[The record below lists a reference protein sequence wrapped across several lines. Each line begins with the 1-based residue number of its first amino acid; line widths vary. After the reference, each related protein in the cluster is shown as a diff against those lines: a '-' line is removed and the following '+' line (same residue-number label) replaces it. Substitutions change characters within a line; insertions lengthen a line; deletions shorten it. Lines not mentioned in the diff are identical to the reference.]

1 LPLDLD
7 HAAGNFAS
15 DVVVGRSKWP
25 TNQTLSGV
33 CAAVGV
39 AGSIWTSLIS
49 SHGKKKSSLSPSHRT
64 SPLLSLSPLQRRRGC
79 GGARRCGCLG
89 RTPAPARAPR
99 RRRPTAGP
107 ASRRRAP
114 DDGSTAPV
122 DLVVKVS
129 WGLGAMRWRRGG
141 GGRPA
146 VPHRASFPTPPVTTN
161 AARRPLPPPL
171 ERTATGLLT
180 ACRAAAPVAPA
191 ASSPVRPRMGDV
203 RDWLAPGACGLRIP
217 QLVVLQ
223 PFLLPFR
230 WCARVRGVAAARR
243 RGSRRRIIRV
253 EDHGCRAQAGVNA
266 EGRVQVHLFPSDS
279 PIPEVLIAGS
289 WQDK

>member
-1 LPLDLD
+1 
-7 HAAGNFAS
+7 
-15 DVVVGRSKWP
+15 
-25 TNQTLSGV
+25 
-33 CAAVGV
+33 
-39 AGSIWTSLIS
+39 
-49 SHGKKKSSLSPSHRT
+49 

-79 GGARRCGCLG
+79 SGARRCGCLA
-89 RTPAPARAPR
+89 RTPAPARAAR

-146 VPHRASFPTPPVTTN
+146 VPHRASFPTPPFTAN

-180 ACRAAAPVAPA
+180 ACRAAALVAPA
-191 ASSPVRPRMGDV
+191 TSSPVRPRMGDV

-223 PFLLPFR
+223 PLAFLLPFR
-230 WCARVRGVAAARR
+230 WCARVRGVAAARC
-243 RGSRRRIIRV
+243 RGSRRWIRV
-253 EDHGCRAQAGVNA
+253 EDQREGGEAVALAALAGSTMVA
-266 EGRVQVHLFPSDS
+266 ARRPASTRREEYKFISSP
-279 PIPEVLIAGS
+279 PIPPSLRS
-289 WQDK
+289 S